1 MMTVSTSPAF
11 VWRTS
16 SSSVIFAV
24 FSWRRDCPLARSVR
38 GVVARSF
45 AGVTVR
51 AMSDPSCSFKTDENV
66 FDFCVELQRVHAELA
81 SDATSLVTAERRLLV
96 DAPAAVDA
104 EHAGADAA
112 GNPQRAADVAG
123 PDRAGKTIRGVIDK
137 PYDFVLVG
145 ERDDGEHRSED

>member
-81 SDATSLVTAERRLLV
+81 SDATSLVTAGRRATGQQSRAFLPADLDVTLDPLALLDRNQGSDLRARVERIANL
-96 DAPAAVDA
+96 
-104 EHAGADAA
+104 
-112 GNPQRAADVAG
+112 
-123 PDRAGKTIRGVIDK
+123 
-137 PYDFVLVG
+137 
-145 ERDDGEHRSED
+145 

>member
-11 VWRTS
+11 IWRTS

-24 FSWRRDCPLARSVR
+24 FSWRRVWPLARSVR

-51 AMSDPSCSFKTDENV
+51 AMSDPSCSFKTYENV
-66 FDFCVELQRVHAELA
+66 FDFRVELQRVHAELA
-81 SDATSLVTAERRLLV
+81 SDAAAFVTAKWCLLV
-96 DAPAAVDA
+96 NAPAAIDA
-104 EHAGADAA
+104 EHTRSDAA

-123 PDRAGKTIRGVIDK
+123 PDRSGQT
-137 PYDFVLVG
+137 VG
-145 ERDDGEHRSED
+145 